1 MKMSTA
7 KATFGVLLTT
17 GAMAAGVVLAS
28 GIADAAPTFGP
39 FVAPIPSGG
48 PWNWCPGEPLNGGID
63 PSTKR
68 GSPGPMVNW
77 DMTQCHTWYYVNWG

>member
-1 MKMSTA
+1 MSTA

-17 GAMAAGVVLAS
+17 GAMAAGVVLA
-28 GIADAAPTFGP
+28 F
-39 FVAPIPSGG
+39 PSGG
-48 PWNWCPGEPLNGGID
+48 PWNWCPVEPLNGGID